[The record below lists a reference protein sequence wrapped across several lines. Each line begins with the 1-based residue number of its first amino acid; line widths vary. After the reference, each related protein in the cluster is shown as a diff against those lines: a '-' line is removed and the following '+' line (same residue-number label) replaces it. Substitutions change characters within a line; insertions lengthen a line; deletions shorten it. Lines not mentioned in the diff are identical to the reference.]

1 MPYFMP
7 GVFVGVDTRRVMWTG
22 GGGVILSEE
31 VGRCQRWIA
40 QCCEPS
46 P

>member
-1 MPYFMP
+1 M
-7 GVFVGVDTRRVMWTG
+7 DWG